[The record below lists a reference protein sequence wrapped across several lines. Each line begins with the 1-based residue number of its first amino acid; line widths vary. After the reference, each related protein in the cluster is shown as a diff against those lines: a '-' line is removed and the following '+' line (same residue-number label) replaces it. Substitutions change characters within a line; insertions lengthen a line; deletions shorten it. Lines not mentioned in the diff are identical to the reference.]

1 MQYPTHILEQD
12 IYRLFV
18 VLAQFLFTTS
28 ETEIDYY
35 KHKIDF
41 FRTPSVSNWQIEQLA
56 LRTPSASNWR
66 IELPGPR
73 IDH

>member
-35 KHKIDF
+35 KHKMDF
-41 FRTPSVSNWQIEQLA
+41 YRTPSVSN
-56 LRTPSASNWR
+56 
-66 IELPGPR
+66 
-73 IDH
+73 